1 MPRRKQA
8 RRTDVKDMRS
18 ILRLTYDQGL
28 SVRAVSDRLKL
39 SKTTVST
46 YLLRAREAGLASW
59 PLPSEY
65 DGDAAIERAVFRRVG
80 RPPQDLSEPDW
91 PLVAA
96 EMKRKGVTLLL
107 LWQEYR
113 AAHPDGYGYT
123 WFCDRY
129 LGFIR
134 RTHVSFRN
142 RYEAGAVMQTDYAGQ
157 TVPLIDPQTGLITQ
171 AQIFV
176 ALLGASS
183 FTFAMASHSQ
193 QLPDWI
199 DGQCRALAFFGG
211 VPKAIVCDNL
221 KSGVAKALWFEPTL
235 NQTFAAMAE
244 HYDTT
249 ILPTRSRRPRDKGKV
264 EGAVLIVERWI
275 LARLRNQRFFSLAD
289 LNAAIAVLVT
299 DLNDRPMRHVG
310 KSRRQIFEEIER
322 AALATLPAEA
332 FEYAE
337 WKRARVHPDYHVEVD
352 KTFYS
357 VPHRLVGRRVDV
369 RLSHR
374 VVEIFCDHERVA
386 SHVRTSQRRGHVTVN
401 EHMPKSHQR
410 YANRTPANLIEKAG
424 RIGINTAV
432 LVERLMRDRPHP
444 EQGYRSAMGV
454 LSLARRYEHVRL
466 EAACDRALVINAVS
480 YSSVKAILKTGLDKA
495 GPIIVAAKP
504 APAHANIRGGSYY
517 Q

>member
-18 ILRLTYDQGL
+18 ILRLTHDQGL
-28 SVRAVSDRLKL
+28 SVRAVSKRLTL
-39 SKTTVST
+39 SKTTIST
-46 YLLRAREAGLASW
+46 YLLRAREAGLTGW
-59 PLPSEY
+59 PLPPGY
-65 DGDAAIERAVFRRVG
+65 DSDAALERAVFRRIG

-91 PLVAA
+91 PLIGR
-96 EMKRKGVTLLL
+96 EMKRKGVTLVL

-129 LGFIR
+129 LSFIR

-142 RYEAGAVMQTDYAGQ
+142 RHDAGAVMQTDYAGQ
-157 TVPLIDPQTGLITQ
+157 TVPLIDPHTGLITQ

-211 VPKAIVCDNL
+211 VPKAVVCDNL

-275 LARLRNQRFFSLAD
+275 LARLRNQCFFGLAE
-289 LNAAIAVLVT
+289 LNAAIARLLT

-322 AALATLPAEA
+322 SALAALPAEA

-357 VPHRLVGRRVDV
+357 VPHRLIGRQVDV
-369 RLSHR
+369 RLTHR

-401 EHMPKSHQR
+401 EHMPKAHQR
-410 YANRTPANLIEKAG
+410 YANRTPASLIEKAG
-424 RIGINTAV
+424 RIGANTAT

-454 LSLARRYEHVRL
+454 LSLARRYEHDRL

-480 YSSVKAILKTGLDKA
+480 YSSVSAILKTGLDKA
-495 GPIIVAAKP
+495 APTASAAKP